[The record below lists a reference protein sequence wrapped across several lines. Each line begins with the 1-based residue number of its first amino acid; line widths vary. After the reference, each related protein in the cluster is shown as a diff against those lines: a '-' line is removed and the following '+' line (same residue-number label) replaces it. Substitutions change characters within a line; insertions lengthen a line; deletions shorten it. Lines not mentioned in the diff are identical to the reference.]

1 MSSKNKRK
9 GTYSENK
16 IVKLLNESGIPS
28 ERMPLSG
35 AMKRFPG
42 DIAIGG
48 DVLDFN
54 YIGEVKFRKNGQ
66 GYRMLERWIK
76 KADILFLDKNYDE
89 PLVVIRFSL
98 LSKLLKRS
106 NKK

>member
-16 IVKLLNESGIPS
+16 IVKLLNRAGIPS

-42 DIAIGG
+42 D
-48 DVLDFN
+48 
-54 YIGEVKFRKNGQ
+54 
-66 GYRMLERWIK
+66 
-76 KADILFLDKNYDE
+76 
-89 PLVVIRFSL
+89 
-98 LSKLLKRS
+98 KLLELIETVPQVGTHLFNSLVTRLEQANSIIVKLANERMRKAS
-106 NKK
+106 